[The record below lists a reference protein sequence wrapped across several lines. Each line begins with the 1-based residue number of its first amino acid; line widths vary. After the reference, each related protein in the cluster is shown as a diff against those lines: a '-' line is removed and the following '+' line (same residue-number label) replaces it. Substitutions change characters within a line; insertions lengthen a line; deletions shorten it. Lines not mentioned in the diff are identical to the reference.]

1 MPPYERRV
9 GFVFQDLALW
19 PHLRAIDHVSLVGRA
34 AGLTGAEAQALL
46 GSVGLAGFE
55 RRRPGQL
62 SGGEQQRLAIAR
74 ALAAR
79 PSVLLL
85 DEPFSS
91 VDSQTKDALYDL
103 LRRVS
108 PSVDG
113 PTIYVTHHRDDA
125 VNLAEAVVTI
135 DAGRLA
141 PGSDLWNG
149 EVKELT
155 SHEPEPTCCAGL
167 RSEDFRRVRL
177 PPCPGPNLGPG
188 LLAPDAVEHRLEL
201 ER

>member
-1 MPPYERRV
+1 LDSRVFFSRLAGIDVPPYERRV

-91 VDSQTKDALYDL
+91 VDSQTKYALYDL

-135 DAGRLA
+135 DAGRLL
-141 PGSDLWNG
+141 PG
-149 EVKELT
+149 
-155 SHEPEPTCCAGL
+155 AI
-167 RSEDFRRVRL
+167 SE
-177 PPCPGPNLGPG
+177 CGGQEN
-188 LLAPDAVEHRLEL
+188 
-201 ER
+201 